1 MTTCVICKQKIIK
14 EKEKW
19 CRLTDFDCELQ
30 TGEVY
35 YHLECWKERFQITNS
50 ERKKAMYQ
58 QAFQAINNIK
68 NQLGNEGG
76 MVVEC

>member
-1 MTTCVICKQKIIK
+1 MKTCVICKQKILEK
-14 EKEKW
+14 KEKW

-35 YHLECWKERFQITNS
+35 YHLECWKGRYRIDNS
-50 ERKKAMYQ
+50 QRKQLMYR
-58 QAFQAINNIK
+58 QAAEAISKIK
-68 NQLGNEGG
+68 DNLGKTGG